1 MAAEGAVKDE
11 AFHPDDGGDLE
22 RLIAFDSRGR
32 AVWPVDQLIAAMH
45 CPLRRE
51 VLARL
56 SPPPR
61 RPEAIELMA
70 LMASPPL
77 ETLGDVLRHP
87 HPPIDLLREI
97 KAYARAAMR
106 GGSMPPDAMLFIYY
120 GTIAQALVRWN
131 QRITT
136 LAGGPLLAG
145 FRWAMDQSWADQA
158 SRRLFARAAEMLD
171 RGNRR
176 AIE

>member
-1 MAAEGAVKDE
+1 MEDGA
-11 AFHPDDGGDLE
+11 FQTNDGGEIE

-32 AVWPVDQLIAAMH
+32 AVWPVDQLIAALH
-45 CPLRRE
+45 CPLRCE

-70 LMASPPL
+70 IAASPPIR
-77 ETLGDVLRHP
+77 TLGEVLHHP
-87 HPPIDLLREI
+87 HPPIDLLREL

-106 GGSMPPDAMLFIYY
+106 GGSMPPDAMLLVYY

-136 LAGGPLLAG
+136 LSGAALLAG
-145 FRWAMDQSWADQA
+145 FRWAMDQVWADRP
-158 SRRLFARAAEMLD
+158 SRRLIARAAEML
-171 RGNRR
+171 RR
-176 AIE
+176 QSRRPHE